1 MPQCNTCIVCLCIC
15 ALQVATTQ
23 KRRTAQGRCGFSSYR
38 MSFLFFASGRLFF
51 SYFWADLDFWRCL
64 ESKWF
69 RVNTWTLFVVSIGGS
84 FSHNYYIL
92 LCVGC
97 LFVAV
102 LLQVVAA
109 SWNSES
115 LFLLLLFFGRWL
127 ISVYGFLVFYSS
139 TASMVCVFIPCN
151 VSTTLCVWWN
161 KFQLFLNLPKRKY
174 TVLLGWQPFF
184 RMMFTV
190 ESNVKKSLVWCSVG
204 IIYCWFPARNW
215 FHFHLLSN
223 TRTFWN
229 RWSKMN
235 SFQIELERLRIF
247 GQCRAWGNTDTLL
260 SGIGQLYVPMNT
272 IMQLQPEILKYT
284 AQLHGLHLLLLITKK
299 CPVLDSAMFAICER
313 SQELHTYYVHRAMC
327 IRALLSLSF
336 SLHHTWEAT
345 GQPKKKW
352 FARMYESVYSC
363 ILHKAPIRY
372 MQLWQIQ
379 KKNR

>member
-1 MPQCNTCIVCLCIC
+1 MKFRIAISVIVVL
-15 ALQVATTQ
+15 
-23 KRRTAQGRCGFSSYR
+23 
-38 MSFLFFASGRLFF
+38 
-51 SYFWADLDFWRCL
+51 
-64 ESKWF
+64 
-69 RVNTWTLFVVSIGGS
+69 WTLID
-84 FSHNYYIL
+84 FSLWLSCIL
-92 LCVGC
+92 LLYCFHGVRVHHVQW
-97 LFVAV
+97 FH
-102 LLQVVAA
+102 
-109 SWNSES
+109 
-115 LFLLLLFFGRWL
+115 
-127 ISVYGFLVFYSS
+127 
-139 TASMVCVFIPCN
+139 
-151 VSTTLCVWWN
+151 TLCVWWN

-284 AQLHGLHLLLLITKK
+284 AQLHGLHLLLLITKNAQFSIPL
-299 CPVLDSAMFAICER
+299 CLQSARDLR
-313 SQELHTYYVHRAMC
+313 SCTHITC
-327 IRALLSLSF
+327 IV
-336 SLHHTWEAT
+336 
-345 GQPKKKW
+345 QC
-352 FARMYESVYSC
+352 V
-363 ILHKAPIRY
+363 
-372 MQLWQIQ
+372 
-379 KKNR
+379 